1 MKSSI
6 ASLSI
11 GLEMGC
17 HPVRVPLVPWSDI
30 EPSDLCEAN
39 GGELEMYRDTRIGS
53 VAERQIGMVVVGQ
66 FNRGIALGLIAVR
79 CERQGAKLIP
89 LSLQIPET
97 PIAISPRESAL
108 HSNPRRQADGDE
120 GDGA

>member
-1 MKSSI
+1 
-6 ASLSI
+6 
-11 GLEMGC
+11 MGC

-39 GGELEMYRDTRIGS
+39 GGDLEMYRDTRVGP
-53 VAERQIGMVVVGQ
+53 VAERQLAMVVVGQ
-66 FNRGIALGLIAVR
+66 FDRGIALGLIAVR
-79 CERQGAKLIP
+79 CERHGGRLIP

-97 PIAISPRESAL
+97 PIVVNVQ
-108 HSNPRRQADGDE
+108 SNPRRQADGDE